1 MAAGGGSRLFFRTG
15 VLLVG
20 PESAK
25 AHPGPVCYRK
35 GGHLASIHN
44 QEQQDAIEQFRQE
57 KVRIRRQ
64 LRDVQ
69 HELNKDIEQLG
80 TTLKFINIG
89 LVPLLLALGA
99 LVIGWRRAHRRA
111 A

>member
-1 MAAGGGSRLFFRTG
+1 MQSQGGEGDAFILT
-15 VLLVG
+15 
-20 PESAK
+20 P
-25 AHPGPVCYRK
+25 
-35 GGHLASIHN
+35 
-44 QEQQDAIEQFRQE
+44 EQQDAIEQFRQE